1 MPRRKPSPSFD
12 ELFAKEKARV
22 LDQLARAQAGLEGR
36 PGFSQPV
43 SDDLEAAAW
52 NQADPNV
59 TDQHFAEIAQQ
70 TVAEL
75 MQQRDPV
82 GHPLW
87 TPDQIDAEVR
97 YRQTMAKYPYRALT
111 YTPGLAEN
119 DYAGVATAAERV
131 ARHVAQSPQTAMPWE
146 QQPAGAGGFVE
157 EPAARSSSLA
167 VGQPGVA
174 TSPSPGQWATVP
186 DPSEVGGV

>member
-82 GHPLW
+82 GQPLW
-87 TPDQIDAEVR
+87 TPAQIDAEVR

-119 DYAGVATAAERV
+119 DYAGVATAAEWV
-131 ARHVAQSPQTAMPWE
+131 ARHVAQAPQAAMPWD
-146 QQPAGAGGFVE
+146 QQPAGGNFVDESAGSAQQ
-157 EPAARSSSLA
+157 PAAGR
-167 VGQPGVA
+167 PGVA
-174 TSPSPGQWATVP
+174 TSPSPGQWATVS